1 MSKAGILYYKKDLLQ
16 RIVLLAWNWSMF
28 LFAGVK
34 LLRTGY
40 QNRVQTS
47 GPGAARTSPDP
58 GTTSSPAAR
67 LSSRAKC
74 EGKHLNISV
83 ISSLTLTSSG
93 NPVSSIPQIE
103 TYTITSPCPSLVPD
117 VNITLVYLDCLAKF
131 KYYYLLCTFTLSHT
145 IKSWWSWH
153 HVSHLRASDISISSP
168 SSATSGSGLTP
179 SSEPTSGNS
188 TLPTSPENGVAQG
201 QGQGLS
207 NMFKTFFKWVAVC
220 HCVLYFE

>member
-1 MSKAGILYYKKDLLQ
+1 MTFSQLVCPYFQWTAHPQLECDLL
-16 RIVLLAWNWSMF
+16 IFVLSKCTKQKCQKQEYFIIKRLTTENF
-28 LFAGVK
+28 VQCPPGVKLINVLFAGVK

-131 KYYYLLCTFTLSHT
+131 KFSYLLCTFTLSHT
-145 IKSWWSWH
+145 NKFSMI
-153 HVSHLRASDISISSP
+153 
-168 SSATSGSGLTP
+168 LTP
-179 SSEPTSGNS
+179 CLTS
-188 TLPTSPENGVAQG
+188 QG
-201 QGQGLS
+201 
-207 NMFKTFFKWVAVC
+207 K
-220 HCVLYFE
+220 